1 MGLLG
6 LMPPLKILFVSPE
19 VEPFAKAGGL
29 ADMVGALPKELA
41 TLGHDVRLVCPLYGS
56 VKRVGKWKAL
66 EGALGVEVG
75 PATRWARTWRTTLPG
90 TKVPVYFIE
99 HDEYFAR
106 PEVYS
111 GGSDNDLRFVF
122 FARAALA
129 LCEQIGWMPDVIHGH
144 DWTTGLIPV
153 WLNTTLRA
161 TEFGSIATVFT
172 IHNLEHQGLCD
183 QRVMAYARVPWSE
196 FNANSLESYGG
207 VNMMKAGLFHA
218 TKLTTVSPTYAQ
230 EIRTS
235 EYGFGLDHVL
245 RFRGS
250 DLIGILNGIDSS
262 LWDPAKDP
270 ALAANFTGADLSGK
284 AICKADLQAQLGLDV
299 DAGVPLFGV
308 VARLAPQKGLD
319 LLADALPLIMHRMR
333 VQFVLLGSGDA
344 RVEAAFGRV
353 ARAFPGRVTAQ
364 VGFDASLARRI
375 QAGSDF
381 FVMPSRSE
389 PCGLTQMYAMR
400 YGTAPIVRATG
411 GLIDTVW
418 NYEPGADAGTGFVFQ
433 EATAL
438 ALYDTIGWAEMT
450 YVERPRELLA
460 LRRRAMAQDFS
471 WTRSAARYVDVYRG
485 AIEARASALTK

>member
-1 MGLLG
+1 MAR
-6 LMPPLKILFVSPE
+6 LKILFVSPE

-41 TLGHDVRLVCPLYGS
+41 ALGHDVRLVCPLYGS
-56 VKRVGKWKAL
+56 VKRVGKWKAI

-75 PATRWARTWRTTLPG
+75 PATRWARTWKTTLPG

-111 GGSDNDLRFVF
+111 QASDNDLRFVF

-129 LCEQIGWMPDVIHGH
+129 LCEQIDWTPDVIHGH

-161 TEFGSIATVFT
+161 TKLGRIATVFT
-172 IHNLEHQGLCD
+172 IHNLEHQGLSD
-183 QRVMAYARVPWSE
+183 KRVMEYARLPWTE

-218 TKLTTVSPTYAQ
+218 TKLTTVSPTYAE

-245 RFRGS
+245 RYRGS
-250 DLIGILNGIDSS
+250 DLIGILNGVDTVS
-262 LWDPAKDP
+262 WDPANDP
-270 ALAANFTGADLSGK
+270 ALAAPYSVDDLSGK
-284 AICKADLQAQLGLDV
+284 AACKAALQEKFGLTV
-299 DAGVPLFGV
+299 DPSVPLFGV

-333 VQFVLLGSGDA
+333 AQFALLGSGDA
-344 RVEAAFGRV
+344 RVEAAFGRT
-353 ARAFPGRVTAQ
+353 ARAFPGRVGARI
-364 VGFDASLARRI
+364 GFDPALARI
-375 QAGSDF
+375 VQAGADF

-400 YGTAPIVRATG
+400 YGTAPVVRATG
-411 GLIDTVW
+411 GLVDTVW
-418 NYEPGADAGTGFVFQ
+418 NFEPGADAGTGFVFQ
-433 EATAL
+433 DATAL
-438 ALYDTIGWAEMT
+438 ALYDTIGWAVQT
-450 YVERPRELLA
+450 YEERPRELLA
-460 LRRRAMAQDFS
+460 LRQRAMAQDFS
-471 WTRSAARYVDVYRG
+471 WSRSAARYADVYRW
-485 AIEARASALTK
+485 AIEARAAALAN